1 MTNDIIL
8 LPKDLYAIIILIGR
22 IKMDREYLKQ
32 LFVNMQEIMKVDSL
46 DEKLALLKE
55 NNKMIVD
62 ELSINLNDTIDFLN
76 TCSAKELFW
85 SCAFIIELSEYF
97 RTKELVKC
105 IESNMA
111 RVAEKGLRESIKLE
125 LDFIKNYV

>member
-1 MTNDIIL
+1 
-8 LPKDLYAIIILIGR
+8 
-22 IKMDREYLKQ
+22 MDRGYLKQ
-32 LFVNMQEIMKVDSL
+32 LFVKMQEIIKIDSH

-55 NNKMIVD
+55 NNKKIVT

-76 TCSAKELFW
+76 TCSAEELYW
-85 SCAFIIELSEYF
+85 SCAFIIDLSEYF

>member
-1 MTNDIIL
+1 
-8 LPKDLYAIIILIGR
+8 
-22 IKMDREYLKQ
+22 MDREYLKQ

-111 RVAEKGLRESIKLE
+111 RVAEKGLSLTLSKITFNFAIYYYILIKY
-125 LDFIKNYV
+125 IKEVIKYLQIC